1 MVALLLALKQVLQGN
16 HFSVMQDGKVALLQR
31 LFLRKYNTQECE
43 GTSYVPRTSGRYILE
58 ETANVVYVQSKARDV
73 FNDSPLELVIT
84 LEKPPKTDLAVQYA
98 LLKRKL
104 PQ

>member
-1 MVALLLALKQVLQGN
+1 MVAPFLALKQVLRGH
-16 HFSVMQDGKVALLQR
+16 HFSVMQDEKVALLQR

-43 GTSYVPRTSGRYILE
+43 GTSYVPRTSVRYILE
-58 ETANVVYVQSKARDV
+58 ETANVVQSRARDV

>member
-16 HFSVMQDGKVALLQR
+16 HFSVMQDEKVALLQR

-58 ETANVVYVQSKARDV
+58 EPLMWFT
-73 FNDSPLELVIT
+73 FSPRQEMYSTIHL
-84 LEKPPKTDLAVQYA
+84 
-98 LLKRKL
+98 
-104 PQ
+104 

>member
-16 HFSVMQDGKVALLQR
+16 HFSVKQDEKVALLQR
-31 LFLRKYNTQECE
+31 LFLRKYNTQEYE

-84 LEKPPKTDLAVQYA
+84 LEKPPNTDLAVQYA

>member
-1 MVALLLALKQVLQGN
+1 MVAPLLALKQVLRGH
-16 HFSVMQDGKVALLQR
+16 HFSVMQDEKVALLQR

-43 GTSYVPRTSGRYILE
+43 GTSYVPRTSGRYIWE
-58 ETANVVYVQSKARDV
+58 ETANEVYVQSRARDV

-98 LLKRKL
+98 LLIIK
-104 PQ
+104 